1 MNYPPDPDWNQLR
14 AFITTAQ
21 TGSLSAAA
29 RQLGLTQPT
38 LSRQVAALEEHL
50 QIALFERV
58 GRGLVLTET
67 GRTLLEDCTGM
78 GAAATRFAL
87 RASGQSQ
94 KIEGRVRISASD
106 VLCAHLLPPVIT
118 ELQEIAPRLEIEVL
132 ATNDLSDLLRREA
145 DIAIRHVR
153 PTEPELIAR
162 SIGDGSAHL
171 YAARRYLER
180 RGCPDEPRDLAG
192 HDLIS
197 LGDTDLIARALTE
210 AGMPVSTAQ
219 FRVISQSTLTA
230 LSFARAGLG
239 IVIMSDMVAQ
249 ALPDLVQLFPGHP
262 PVSFPI
268 WLTAHREVSQ
278 AARIRLVFDHLRDAL
293 LAAQPS
299 A

>member
-1 MNYPPDPDWNQLR
+1 MNSPPDPDWNQLR

-145 DIAIRHVR
+145 QQVPTSDKAVSRTAIHLRTCR
-153 PTEPELIAR
+153 GQRFRRSRAPETASAVPGKSRWPAR
-162 SIGDGSAHL
+162 SQSPAS
-171 YAARRYLER
+171 
-180 RGCPDEPRDLAG
+180 PDA
-192 HDLIS
+192 
-197 LGDTDLIARALTE
+197 
-210 AGMPVSTAQ
+210 
-219 FRVISQSTLTA
+219 
-230 LSFARAGLG
+230 
-239 IVIMSDMVAQ
+239 AQ
-249 ALPDLVQLFPGHP
+249 AG
-262 PVSFPI
+262 
-268 WLTAHREVSQ
+268 
-278 AARIRLVFDHLRDAL
+278 
-293 LAAQPS
+293 
-299 A
+299 